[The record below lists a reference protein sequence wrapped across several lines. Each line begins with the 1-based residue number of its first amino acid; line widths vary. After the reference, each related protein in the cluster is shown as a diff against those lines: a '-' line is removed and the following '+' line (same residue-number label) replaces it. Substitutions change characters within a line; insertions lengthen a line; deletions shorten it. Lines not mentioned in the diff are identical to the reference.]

1 MPSPDSRTDVVAGRN
16 PVREALER
24 ADGRVEKVLLQKG
37 AHGSAID
44 AIRNAARAANVPVQY
59 VPQPKV
65 DRLAPQA
72 AHQGVVAVV
81 APVAYADLDEMLSGI
96 APTLDDVRARKPVLV
111 VLDEVEDPRN
121 FGAILRSAL
130 GAGVSGVVVPE
141 RRAAP
146 LSAVAVKA
154 SAGAALQIPIARAGN
169 LAEALHALKERGYWV
184 VGLEGGADRWG
195 GAAPGG
201 ASEDAG
207 RGGADRT
214 PADRNP
220 ADRKP
225 AGPERTTVW
234 DYDWDRAVAVVV
246 GNEGKGLRPGV
257 RAVCDVLAEIPL
269 RGPAE
274 SLNVSVAAGVA
285 LFAAVRGR

>member
-1 MPSPDSRTDVVAGRN
+1 MPAPDSRTDVVAGRN

-24 ADGRVEKVLLQKG
+24 GDGRVEKVLLQKG
-37 AHGSAID
+37 THGSAID

-65 DRLAPQA
+65 DRLAPQT

-81 APVAYADLDEMLSGI
+81 APVAYADLDEMLSRI

-121 FGAILRSAL
+121 YGAILRSAL
-130 GAGVSGVVVPE
+130 GAGVDGVVVPE

-154 SAGAALQIPIARAGN
+154 SAGAALQLPIARAGN

-184 VGLEGGADRWG
+184 VGLEGG
-195 GAAPGG
+195 
-201 ASEDAG
+201 EAG
-207 RGGADRT
+207 RGGAGPDAERGG
-214 PADRNP
+214 
-220 ADRKP
+220 
-225 AGPERTTVW
+225 GPERTTVW

-246 GNEGKGLRPGV
+246 GNEGRGLRPGV

-285 LFAAVRGR
+285 LFAAVRARD

>member
-1 MPSPDSRTDVVAGRN
+1 MAKPDDSRTDVLAGRN

-24 ADGRVEKVLLQKG
+24 GDGRVEKVLLQKG

-96 APTLDDVRARKPVLV
+96 APTLDDVREAKPVLV

-130 GAGVSGVVVPE
+130 GAGVAGVVVPE

-184 VGLEGGADRWG
+184 VGLEGGADRQG
-195 GAAPGG
+195 GAA
-201 ASEDAG
+201 EG
-207 RGGADRT
+207 RG
-214 PADRNP
+214 
-220 ADRKP
+220 
-225 AGPERTTVW
+225 GPERTTVW

-246 GNEGKGLRPGV
+246 GNEGRGLRPGV